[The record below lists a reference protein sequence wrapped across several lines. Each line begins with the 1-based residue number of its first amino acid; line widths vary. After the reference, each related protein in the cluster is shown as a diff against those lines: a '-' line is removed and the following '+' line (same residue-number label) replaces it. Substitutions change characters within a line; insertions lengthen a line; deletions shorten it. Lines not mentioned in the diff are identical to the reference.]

1 MDGTAEPGS
10 ETLIHYQPKQ
20 EEIYRVLEGTLEVFC
35 DDRWR
40 MVSAGESLTVPRG
53 AVHGF

>member
-1 MDGTAEPGS
+1 M
-10 ETLIHYQPKQ
+10 IHYHPEQ
-20 EEIYRVLEGTLEVFC
+20 EETYRVLEGTLEVFC
-35 DDRWR
+35 DDRWC